1 MYFSKPNQGAFMN
14 LNQELQELLTK
25 IIDFVP
31 HLITALVVFAISLFV
46 SNLTAK
52 WVLRKSKTRVKN
64 IETSKLLSTIT
75 RWTILVLGIVI
86 ALEQVNFNVTGFVAG
101 LGVAGFTIGFALQD
115 IAKNFVSGILLV
127 IRQPFQV
134 GDAVELSGFEGTV
147 TDITLRD
154 TVVQTW
160 DGEVVILPNMS
171 VYSNPIKNFSGLKNR
186 RRIIQIGVGYEVD
199 LEKAQNTILESV
211 KSVEGVLPEPHPM
224 VLAKEFGASEIV
236 LMVYFWIDQ
245 TQNSILK
252 IPSDVILAIKD
263 AAKRES
269 INIPYP
275 IQTVQFSKNELKEIL

>member
-1 MYFSKPNQGAFMN
+1 MN

-171 VYSNPIKNFSGLKNR
+171 VYSKPIKNFSGLKNR

-236 LMVYFWIDQ
+236 LLVYFWIDQ

-252 IPSDVILAIKD
+252 IPSDVILAIRD
-263 AAKRES
+263 ATKRES

-275 IQTVQFSKNELKEIL
+275 IQTVHFSKNELKESL

>member
-1 MYFSKPNQGAFMN
+1 MN
-14 LNQELQELLTK
+14 LNQEFQLLLAK
-25 IIDFVP
+25 IIDFIP
-31 HLITALVVFAISLFV
+31 HLITALVVFGVALFV
-46 SNLTAK
+46 SNIAAK
-52 WVLRKSKTRVKN
+52 WVLQKSKTKVKN

-134 GDAVELSGFEGTV
+134 GDAVELSGFEGKV

-154 TVVQTW
+154 TVVETW

-186 RRIIQIGVGYEVD
+186 RRIIQIGVDYEVD
-199 LEKAQNTILESV
+199 LEKAQNVILESV
-211 KSVEGVLPEPHPM
+211 KSVEGVLLDPHPM

-236 LMVYFWIDQ
+236 LQVYFWIDQ
-245 TQNSILK
+245 TQNSIIQ
-252 IPSDVILAIKD
+252 IPSDVILSIKD

-275 IQTVQFSKNELKEIL
+275 IQTVQLSKTDFVGQD

>member
-171 VYSNPIKNFSGLKNR
+171 VYSNPI
-186 RRIIQIGVGYEVD
+186 
-199 LEKAQNTILESV
+199 
-211 KSVEGVLPEPHPM
+211 
-224 VLAKEFGASEIV
+224 
-236 LMVYFWIDQ
+236 
-245 TQNSILK
+245 
-252 IPSDVILAIKD
+252 
-263 AAKRES
+263 
-269 INIPYP
+269 
-275 IQTVQFSKNELKEIL
+275 

>member
-1 MYFSKPNQGAFMN
+1 MN